1 MAKYFSTLALAI
13 ILFGCAKSNEPIIA
27 VAPLQAGIE
36 QLQQAK
42 LMATELVGLS
52 EALANQPNLADEISV
67 QLAILRT
74 QLSNIDPLLVL
85 PGDPQQRWQRLYYPD
100 ANSQYLLPSPQYP
113 FAGLIADKTIALVPE
128 KLIEAH
134 QQVMLSD
141 QALGIEPMLIVASSL
156 VPQDPL
162 FERKQAYLYVATNQL
177 ELDLD
182 YAIERWNERVALSIT
197 TDFVTQW
204 KQAYLASVEERQ
216 LSQTKLDNFLSLP

>member
-1 MAKYFSTLALAI
+1 MAKYFATLALAI
-13 ILFGCAKSNEPIIA
+13 ILLGCSKSNEPLIA

-42 LMATELVGLS
+42 LMAAEAVSLS
-52 EALANQPNLADEISV
+52 EALAEQPSLADDISV

-74 QLSNIDPLLVL
+74 QLGNLDPLLVL
-85 PGDPQQRWQRLYYPD
+85 PDDPQRRWQRLYYPD

-141 QALGIEPMLIVASSL
+141 QALGIEAMLIVASSL

-162 FERKQAYLYVATNQL
+162 FDRKQTYLHIAALQL
-177 ELDLD
+177 EMDLA
-182 YAIERWNERVALSIT
+182 YAIERWHERLALSMTAEFI
-197 TDFVTQW
+197 DQW
-204 KQAYLASVEERQ
+204 QQAYLASVAERQ
-216 LSQTKLDNFLSLP
+216 LSQPRLLSLIHI